1 MALTRTKLILSH
13 VAVAVAS
20 AVATSAV
27 LLYMIFRPPTDAELQ
42 AVQSS
47 IGSHRCFG
55 IARAGYMSAAE
66 NALFESLQTACG
78 AGNFGKINR
87 LLAVGPQDL
96 SMACANS
103 GVRFKEPD
111 RPEMKLVVRNVS
123 SHPVPL
129 LEPTVEKLGG
139 STAAKDGVWILDYS
153 ISKTSAPSWVHL
165 LNPGQEMTIAESV
178 DPYGYGKQD
187 VRVAFATPTWQ
198 SISSDSISVSMKVI
212 LRATCEYEWSAK

>member
-13 VAVAVAS
+13 VAVAVVS

-42 AVQSS
+42 AVRTLISS
-47 IGSHRCFG
+47 RSCFG
-55 IARAGYMSAAE
+55 IPRVGYMGNAE

-78 AGNFGKINR
+78 AGNFGEINR

-129 LEPTVEKLGG
+129 LEPAVGKLGG

-153 ISKTSAPSWVHL
+153 ISKASSPTWVRL
-165 LNPGQEMTIAESV
+165 LNPGQEMTIAASV

-187 VRVAFATPTWQ
+187 VRVTLDTPTWQ